1 MEPGIASSQ
10 ALLACISYFAS
21 SLPSA
26 APGPA
31 AGIGLPIA
39 DAKPTLPSGQGAPP
53 PVPHCADWQH
63 EEQGAGV
70 VAVWLPRR
78 CMALRLLDE
87 TGTQHRCMQVQ
98 LHSCQ
103 PWKTGKAQGPHP
115 PQQHLWPR
123 LMVRDLL
130 GAWWHPLMMSRQ
142 AQLHP
147 RRRAIIPVV
156 SSPQMVRLCAG

>member
-31 AGIGLPIA
+31 AGIELPIA
-39 DAKPTLPSGQGAPP
+39 DTKPTLPSGQGAPP
-53 PVPHCADWQH
+53 PVRHCADWQH
-63 EEQGAGV
+63 AELRLGARRAGV
-70 VAVWLPRR
+70 VAVWPPRR

-98 LHSCQ
+98 PHSCQ
-103 PWKTGKAQGPHP
+103 TWKAGKAQGPHP
-115 PQQHLWPR
+115 PQ
-123 LMVRDLL
+123 
-130 GAWWHPLMMSRQ
+130 
-142 AQLHP
+142 
-147 RRRAIIPVV
+147 
-156 SSPQMVRLCAG
+156 